1 MGKNKLKR
9 YSEFDT
15 LPNTYD
21 FNNKNLKGNWNTHIF
36 KNDHPI
42 VLELACGGGEYSIGM
57 AQIDSNKNYIGID
70 INGARL
76 WKGAKS
82 AIEKGLTN
90 VAFLRIQIEMITDF
104 FAQNEVSEIW
114 IIFPDPQPQV
124 SRIKKRL
131 TSSRFL
137 GLYRQVAIPETK
149 MNLKTDSP
157 LFYNFTKEIVSNQS
171 LEIEEDISD
180 VYKLNP
186 LPALLEIKT
195 FYELKWLSQNRVIR
209 FLKFKLNK

>member
-1 MGKNKLKR
+1 MGKNKLRR

-36 KNDHPI
+36 KNDKPI

-57 AQIDSNKNYIGID
+57 AEMDSNKNYIGID

-76 WKGAKS
+76 WKGAKA

-90 VAFLRIQIEMITDF
+90 VTFLRIQIEMITDF
-104 FAQNEVSEIW
+104 FVQNEVSEIW

-137 GLYRQVAIPETK
+137 GLYRQVAIHETK
-149 MNLKTDSP
+149 VNLKTDSP
-157 LFYNFTKEIVSNQS
+157 LFYNFTKEIISNQS